1 MRAIKKTLQ
10 LFFSIYSDNF
20 SLQSYMFRS
29 LQFCILI
36 KVKYTVCFHCFV
48 SNQCI
53 YFPPSSIKISAY
65 EGNKVTRAL
74 DCTARPIAAWQTEA
88 QRDRARKSDQIN
100 RAPRDK
106 RENIETS
113 SAASDLR

>member
-1 MRAIKKTLQ
+1 MFP
-10 LFFSIYSDNF
+10 LFCLKS
-20 SLQSYMFRS
+20 
-29 LQFCILI
+29 
-36 KVKYTVCFHCFV
+36 V
-48 SNQCI
+48 